1 MFSRNKMFG
10 STILWYLIPFLYV
23 IFSKN
28 IFLVNTAIILTCF
41 FLSLLVGYVLSL
53 KLVVS
58 SRFRIKI
65 NFKKK
70 IIFFFSITTI
80 LQILAIYRMSLGS
93 FFIQTLRNDVF
104 SDSSFLFG
112 APQLYTLYNTFL
124 IPSVICFLIYI
135 LVNKEYIHSI
145 TNFKFYYYF
154 GFLILFVD
162 AAIKLGRFPLFY
174 IAFFV
179 FVYRGRFLIK
189 RKTILFLSLI
199 LVFISQ
205 SILFMRQFYYDSSAG
220 SLLSVFSL
228 EQFDKS
234 LFKYQY
240 FGFFMLEEF
249 ASKSFFF
256 EGIQLNS
263 FAFIF
268 KMIELFTTKF
278 GIFID
283 YSWETINKTLS
294 EGIYFNDLATS
305 INAFSTNFLP
315 IYLDFGI
322 IGIILFGCFSGFIM
336 GYRTNSPFLRFLKHL
351 NFFILI
357 FGIYQPII
365 LSLLGVFVYPINFL
379 LFTKAYRNPY

>member
-124 IPSVICFLIYI
+124 I
-135 LVNKEYIHSI
+135 
-145 TNFKFYYYF
+145 
-154 GFLILFVD
+154 
-162 AAIKLGRFPLFY
+162 
-174 IAFFV
+174 
-179 FVYRGRFLIK
+179 
-189 RKTILFLSLI
+189 
-199 LVFISQ
+199 
-205 SILFMRQFYYDSSAG
+205 
-220 SLLSVFSL
+220 LLSRL
-228 EQFDKS
+228 ERH
-234 LFKYQY
+234 L
-240 FGFFMLEEF
+240 
-249 ASKSFFF
+249 
-256 EGIQLNS
+256 
-263 FAFIF
+263 
-268 KMIELFTTKF
+268 
-278 GIFID
+278 
-283 YSWETINKTLS
+283 TL
-294 EGIYFNDLATS
+294 T
-305 INAFSTNFLP
+305 
-315 IYLDFGI
+315 
-322 IGIILFGCFSGFIM
+322 
-336 GYRTNSPFLRFLKHL
+336 
-351 NFFILI
+351 
-357 FGIYQPII
+357 
-365 LSLLGVFVYPINFL
+365 
-379 LFTKAYRNPY
+379 